1 MAKKKEKENWVAWLM
16 HYYRITFLLVGVMF
30 VMGFIGLDKMAKAE
44 FPDFTI
50 RQGVVVAVYP
60 GATAEEVEAQ
70 VARPLE
76 RYLFTYDEVKR
87 KKTTSTSSDGM
98 CTIMVELQDDVDNKD
113 EVWSKIRHGLNTFKQ
128 QLPQG
133 VMAIAVNDDF
143 GSTSA
148 ILMAIESEHRSYR
161 ELRKYSDDLADDG
174 CIRHRTDAVDAGP
187 ERRRHDHHVGQHH
200 GMAERCTHPCEEH
213 GEQ

>member
-16 HYYRITFLLVGVMF
+16 HNYRITFLLVGVMF

-98 CTIMVELQDDVDNKD
+98 CMMMVELQDDVDNKD
-113 EVWSKIRHGLNTFKQ
+113 EVWSKIRHGLIDLKQ
-128 QLPQG
+128 TMPKG
-133 VMAIAVNDDF
+133 IMDIAVNDKKQ
-143 GSTSA
+143 SKSA
-148 ILMAIESEHRSYR
+148 IKLAKERKKRYKSE
-161 ELRKYSDDLADDG
+161 KYA
-174 CIRHRTDAVDAGP
+174 TA
-187 ERRRHDHHVGQHH
+187 
-200 GMAERCTHPCEEH
+200 
-213 GEQ
+213 